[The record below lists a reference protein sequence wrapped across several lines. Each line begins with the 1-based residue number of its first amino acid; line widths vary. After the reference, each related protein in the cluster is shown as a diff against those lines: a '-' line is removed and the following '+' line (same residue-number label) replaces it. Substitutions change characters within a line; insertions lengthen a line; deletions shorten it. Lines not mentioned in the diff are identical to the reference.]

1 MDIFQGQIK
10 LYQIEISKLGS
21 VLSCCQISIT
31 RSWNILSGSV
41 VKCLSIRVLK
51 KYQNIP
57 TNNMRIFPP
66 KILNI
71 RIAWIYSGRSY
82 WRDGISALQHQVII
96 IAIIIITIVI
106 IAIIVIGIITI
117 STIIII
123 S

>member
-1 MDIFQGQIK
+1 MDIFQSQIK
-10 LYQIEISKLGS
+10 LYTIEISKLGS
-21 VLSCCQISIT
+21 VLSCCQISVT
-31 RSWNILSGSV
+31 RSWNILSRSF

-82 WRDGISALQHQVII
+82 WRDGIPALQHQVII
-96 IAIIIITIVI
+96 IAIIVI
-106 IAIIVIGIITI
+106 AIITI
-117 STIIII
+117 STILITIITI

>member
-1 MDIFQGQIK
+1 MNIFQGQIK

-31 RSWNILSGSV
+31 RSWNILSGSF

-96 IAIIIITIVI
+96 IDIIIIT
-106 IAIIVIGIITI
+106 IIVIGIITI
-117 STIIII
+117 STILITIIII